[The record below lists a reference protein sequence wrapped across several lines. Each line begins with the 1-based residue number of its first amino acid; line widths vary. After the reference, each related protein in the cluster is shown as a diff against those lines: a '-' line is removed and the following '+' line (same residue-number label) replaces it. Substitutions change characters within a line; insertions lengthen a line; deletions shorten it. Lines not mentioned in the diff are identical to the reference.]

1 MGEGCNPFECAYGK
15 RLENQIEELRK
26 ANTETHR
33 QMWEELNNLK
43 TNDAVQDSK
52 YDNILSELNKVVIEV
67 KALQAV
73 PGNNWKDL
81 VKTIITTV
89 GSVVVGYVLAKLGIF

>member
-1 MGEGCNPFECAYGK
+1 MAEGCNPNECPVAQRFE
-15 RLENQIEELRK
+15 RQLEELRK
-26 ANTETHR
+26 HNTETHEKL
-33 QMWEELNNLK
+33 WAEINTLK

-52 YDNILSELNKVVIEV
+52 YDTILSQLNMVVAEV
-67 KALQAV
+67 KTLQAA

-89 GSVVVGYVLAKLGIF
+89 GSIIVGFVLAKLGIF